1 MIVAKFY
8 FMDDMVCE
16 RLIDDLDNL
25 TLFYATKSVMEETQM
40 RPSRLQVGYETFWI
54 SYNMSNNPYFRERNC
69 GN

>member
-25 TLFYATKSVMEETQM
+25 TLFCATKSVMEETQM
-40 RPSRLQVGYETFWI
+40 RPSRLQVGYETFW
-54 SYNMSNNPYFRERNC
+54 Y
-69 GN
+69 